1 MQKMQ
6 IFAYN
11 LWGGGIGTSLC
22 FLSCFSC
29 ADSHICIIL
38 FYFLFSLLMDLEKAI
53 SQFFAW
59 FGQSVRKSLKI
70 AALLLVIYILSSSA
84 WFIVEPGERWL
95 IVRLGTLVNTTY
107 DEGFHF
113 KVPFITNAV
122 MMNVQTQKA
131 EVTADSASK
140 DLQVVTTVIAV
151 NYNLE
156 PAAVRS
162 LYQTIGKDEVIA
174 FKIIAPSIQEAVK
187 STTAKFTAEELI
199 TERTAVAI
207 DIKANL
213 TNKLGKLGILV
224 SDINI
229 VEFRFSPEFDAAI
242 ESKVKAEQDAL
253 AQKNLLEKVK
263 YEAQQKIE
271 TAKAEAESIR
281 IQAEAV
287 RSQWGAD
294 YVKLKWIEK
303 WSGALPTTTLGE
315 QGFIV
320 NLNN

>member
-1 MQKMQ
+1 M
-6 IFAYN
+6 Y
-11 LWGGGIGTSLC
+11 C
-22 FLSCFSC
+22 C
-29 ADSHICIIL
+29 
-38 FYFLFSLLMDLEKAI
+38 MDLEKAI
-53 SQFFAW
+53 SQFFASL
-59 FGQSVRKSLKI
+59 GQSVRKILKVVGV
-70 AALLLVIYILSSSA
+70 LLVAYILSSSA
-84 WFIVEPGERWL
+84 WFIVEPGERGL
-95 IVRLGTLVNTTY
+95 IVSLGSLLETTY
-107 DEGFHF
+107 GEGFHF
-113 KVPFITNAV
+113 KVPFITTAV
-122 MMNVQTQKA
+122 TMNIQTQKA

-156 PAAVRS
+156 WAAIRN
-162 LYQTIGKDEVIA
+162 LYQTVGTNEVIE
-174 FKIIAPSIQEAVK
+174 FKIIAPTIQESVK

-199 TERTAVAI
+199 TDRSAVAV

-242 ESKVKAEQDAL
+242 ESKVRAEQDAL

-263 YEAQQKIE
+263 YEAQQTIE
-271 TAKAEAESIR
+271 TARAQAESIK

-287 RSQWGAD
+287 TSQWGAD

-303 WSGALPTTTLGE
+303 WNGALPTTTLGE

-320 NLNN
+320 NLNK

>member
-1 MQKMQ
+1 
-6 IFAYN
+6 
-11 LWGGGIGTSLC
+11 
-22 FLSCFSC
+22 
-29 ADSHICIIL
+29 
-38 FYFLFSLLMDLEKAI
+38 
-53 SQFFAW
+53 
-59 FGQSVRKSLKI
+59 
-70 AALLLVIYILSSSA
+70 
-84 WFIVEPGERWL
+84 
-95 IVRLGTLVNTTY
+95 
-107 DEGFHF
+107 
-113 KVPFITNAV
+113 
-122 MMNVQTQKA
+122 MNIQTQKA

-156 PAAVRS
+156 WAAIRN
-162 LYQTIGKDEVIA
+162 LYQTVGTNEVIE
-174 FKIIAPSIQEAVK
+174 FKIIAPTIQESVK

-199 TERTAVAI
+199 TDRSAVAV

-242 ESKVKAEQDAL
+242 ESKVRAEQDAL

-263 YEAQQKIE
+263 YEAQQTIE
-271 TAKAEAESIR
+271 TARAQAESIK

-287 RSQWGAD
+287 TSQWGAD

-303 WSGALPTTTLGE
+303 WNGALPTTTLGE

-320 NLNN
+320 NLNK

>member
-1 MQKMQ
+1 
-6 IFAYN
+6 
-11 LWGGGIGTSLC
+11 
-22 FLSCFSC
+22 
-29 ADSHICIIL
+29 
-38 FYFLFSLLMDLEKAI
+38 
-53 SQFFAW
+53 
-59 FGQSVRKSLKI
+59 
-70 AALLLVIYILSSSA
+70 
-84 WFIVEPGERWL
+84 
-95 IVRLGTLVNTTY
+95 
-107 DEGFHF
+107 
-113 KVPFITNAV
+113 

-162 LYQTIGKDEVIA
+162 LYQTIGKDDVIA

-199 TERTAVAI
+199 TERTAVAV

-224 SDINI
+224 TDINI

-242 ESKVKAEQDAL
+242 ESKVRAEQDAL

-263 YEAQQKIE
+263 YEAQQTIE
-271 TAKAEAESIR
+271 TARAQAESIK

-287 RSQWGAD
+287 TSQWGAD

-303 WSGALPTTTLGE
+303 WNGALPTTTLGE

>member
-1 MQKMQ
+1 
-6 IFAYN
+6 
-11 LWGGGIGTSLC
+11 
-22 FLSCFSC
+22 
-29 ADSHICIIL
+29 
-38 FYFLFSLLMDLEKAI
+38 
-53 SQFFAW
+53 
-59 FGQSVRKSLKI
+59 
-70 AALLLVIYILSSSA
+70 
-84 WFIVEPGERWL
+84 
-95 IVRLGTLVNTTY
+95 
-107 DEGFHF
+107 
-113 KVPFITNAV
+113 
-122 MMNVQTQKA
+122 MNIQTQKA

-156 PAAVRS
+156 WGAIRN
-162 LYQTIGKDEVIA
+162 LYQTVGTNEVIE
-174 FKIIAPSIQEAVK
+174 FKIIAPTIQESVK

-199 TERTAVAI
+199 TDRSAVAV

-242 ESKVKAEQDAL
+242 ESKVRAEQDAL

-263 YEAQQKIE
+263 YEAQQTIE
-271 TAKAEAESIR
+271 TARAQAESIK

-287 RSQWGAD
+287 TSQWGAD

-303 WSGALPTTTLGE
+303 WNGALPTTTLGE

-320 NLNN
+320 NLNK